1 MTSNYEKFLEK
12 YYQKLMDKYDI
23 KSEKYKQLKYEYQLL
38 QSKYR
43 TKEKQLEIALSEAE
57 KNASLKY
64 QNIIDEKDKEI
75 ARLKALLNM
84 DGTNTGIPTSKT
96 PINKKKIIPN
106 ARVKSELAK
115 EEQTGHKKH
124 KLEKF
129 SDEEINDNVSYELKE
144 GPSCGVNLTQT
155 GEICKDET
163 SYRFVPIKRRNHFIQ
178 YKCDCCGKEVNQN
191 IPIRLKEENQYS
203 SEVQP
208 MALTL
213 GNEGNV
219 SINKIRRIIRGFL
232 MALLI

>member
-1 MTSNYEKFLEK
+1 MVISITSNYEK
-12 YYQKLMDKYDI
+12 LMGKYDI

-43 TKEKQLEIALSEAE
+43 
-57 KNASLKY
+57 
-64 QNIIDEKDKEI
+64 
-75 ARLKALLNM
+75 
-84 DGTNTGIPTSKT
+84 
-96 PINKKKIIPN
+96 
-106 ARVKSELAK
+106 AK
-115 EEQTGHKKH
+115 EGQTGHKKH

-144 GPSCGVNLTQT
+144 CPSCGGNLTQT
-155 GEICKDET
+155 GEIFKDET

-191 IPIRLKEENQYS
+191 IPIRLQEENQYS